1 MVKNTERADYMFNI
15 FKKKKYVDIYS
26 PINGIL
32 LKIEDV
38 PDPVFSQKM
47 VGDGVALEPTEGIVY
62 SPVNGTII
70 QLFPTKHALGL
81 KTEEGLELL
90 IHIGM
95 DTVEMKGNGF
105 ESFVSEGEKV
115 KVGDKLIK
123 FDMEL
128 VKKEHPLT
136 SPIIITNMD
145 IVDKI
150 VKEPDGEKVRA
161 EKTKIMRVY
170 LK

>member
-1 MVKNTERADYMFNI
+1 M
-15 FKKKKYVDIYS
+15 
-26 PINGIL
+26 
-32 LKIEDV
+32 
-38 PDPVFSQKM
+38 FSQKM
-47 VGDGVALEPTEGIVY
+47 VGDGVALEPKEGIVY

-70 QLFPTKHALGL
+70 QLFPTKHALGI
-81 KTEEGLELL
+81 KTEEGLEVL

-115 KVGDKLIK
+115 KIGDKLLK

-150 VKEPDGEKVRA
+150 VKESDGEEAKA
-161 EKTKIMRVY
+161 GKTKIMRVY

>member
-1 MVKNTERADYMFNI
+1 MVYMFNI

-38 PDPVFSQKM
+38 PDPVFSRKM

-62 SPVNGTII
+62 SPVNGTLI
-70 QLFPTKHALGL
+70 QLFPTKHALGI
-81 KTEEGLELL
+81 KTEEGLEIL

-115 KVGDKLIK
+115 KIGNKLLK

-150 VKEPDGEKVRA
+150 VKESYGEEVKA
-161 EKTKIMRVY
+161 GKTKIMRVY

>member
-1 MVKNTERADYMFNI
+1 MFNI

-62 SPVNGTII
+62 SPVNGTLI
-70 QLFPTKHALGL
+70 QLFPTKHALGI
-81 KTEEGLELL
+81 KTEEGLEIL

-115 KVGDKLIK
+115 KIGNKLLK

-150 VKEPDGEKVRA
+150 VKESYGEEVKA
-161 EKTKIMRVY
+161 GKTKIMRVY